1 MKILVTG
8 CFGFIGFNFI
18 NYIFN
23 NHKEEFKVIGIDN
36 LTTNYSKIN
45 SKNFI
50 HKNFEFLN
58 IDINEIEDSSKTIYT
73 DIDLIINFAAE
84 SHVDTSIYQPE
95 KFIYSNVLGV
105 QRLLQFAYKNKDQN
119 FIHISTDEVYGS
131 SKDKFFSENSILNP
145 SSPYSASKASAD
157 MLVNSYK
164 KTFGMDIAILRP
176 ANNYGSFQQPEKLIP
191 YSISRLFKNEK
202 IQIYGKGENIRH
214 WLFVEDTVRGILNL
228 IEKGSDGEIY
238 NIGSGEYFSNNYIAT
253 KLLEISNNSEDMIE
267 YIEDRPG
274 HDYRYAAD
282 FSKILQTGWQLETK
296 FEEGL
301 EKTYKWYFDN
311 KDWLFA
317 DIENIL
323 ENRKKRF
330 VD

>member
-1 MKILVTG
+1 
-8 CFGFIGFNFI
+8 
-18 NYIFN
+18 
-23 NHKEEFKVIGIDN
+23 
-36 LTTNYSKIN
+36 
-45 SKNFI
+45 
-50 HKNFEFLN
+50 
-58 IDINEIEDSSKTIYT
+58 
-73 DIDLIINFAAE
+73 
-84 SHVDTSIYQPE
+84 
-95 KFIYSNVLGV
+95 
-105 QRLLQFAYKNKDQN
+105 
-119 FIHISTDEVYGS
+119 
-131 SKDKFFSENSILNP
+131 
-145 SSPYSASKASAD
+145 

-176 ANNYGSFQQPEKLIP
+176 ANNYGPFQQPEKLIP

-282 FSKILQTGWQLETK
+282 FQKS
-296 FEEGL
+296 
-301 EKTYKWYFDN
+301 YKWLAIRN
-311 KDWLFA
+311 KL
-317 DIENIL
+317 
-323 ENRKKRF
+323 
-330 VD
+330 